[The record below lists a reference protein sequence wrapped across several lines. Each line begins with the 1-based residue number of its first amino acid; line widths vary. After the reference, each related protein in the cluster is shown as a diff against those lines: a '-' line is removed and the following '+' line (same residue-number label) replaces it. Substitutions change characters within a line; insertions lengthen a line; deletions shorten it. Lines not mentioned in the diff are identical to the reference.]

1 MNYYNSYLKPSCEIL
16 INGQKRKLYGKSK
29 NKIYLN
35 DGDEFQLSVYNPLS
49 ERVGLQL
56 KMNGVDVDNSM
67 LVINPGQS
75 VIVERFI
82 GTNRKLKFSTYLVD
96 KNNPQ
101 TKQAIKE
108 NGRLEITFWNEYK
121 IQPYVNPV
129 QPWVINTNPWTY
141 PQPGTTPYVPPTWP
155 IYYCGDDLKS
165 PNYCG
170 DDLKS
175 PNTNT
180 GYGGGTTTSNLN
192 SQNITY
198 TSGVD
203 ILGDLN
209 VKGNLKVSG
218 NIGIG
223 TTPNPSHNL
232 DMSRGLS
239 ETGRIEKGNRSN
251 QHFTSTEFT
260 AGSIIQTYVFKLLP
274 FSEKNEPVVQAP
286 YQQGTFQHQ
295 NNPYIIP
302 NTNTNLFNS
311 TSYVKSEG
319 REYCPNKRC
328 NYRIRK
334 NNWAYCPICGTQIS

>member
-1 MNYYNSYLKPSCEIL
+1 MNYYNSYLTPSCEIL
-16 INGQKRKLYGKSK
+16 VNGQKRKLYGKNK

-35 DGDEFQLSVYNPLS
+35 DGDEFQISVYNPLS
-49 ERVGLQL
+49 ERIGMQL
-56 KMNGVDVDNSM
+56 KMNGIDTDNSV

-108 NGRLEITFWNEYK
+108 NGRLEITFYNEYK
-121 IQPYVNPV
+121 ITTGTV
-129 QPWVINTNPWTY
+129 WVTNSQPWTY
-141 PQPGTTPYVPPTWP
+141 PQPGTTPYVPPNWP
-155 IYYCGDDLKS
+155 YIYCGDDLSGKY
-165 PNYCG
+165 YCG
-170 DDLKS
+170 DS
-175 PNTNT
+175 INIGSSGVGT
-180 GYGGGTTTSNLN
+180 GGGTTTSNFNLQD
-192 SQNITY
+192 QNITY
-198 TSGVD
+198 TANAGNVD

-209 VKGNLKVSG
+209 VRGSLNVSG
-218 NIGIG
+218 NIGLG
-223 TTPNPSHNL
+223 TPNPTAKLNIA
-232 DMSRGLS
+232 

-251 QHFTSTEFT
+251 QHFTHTEFT
-260 AGSIIQTYVFKLLP
+260 AGTVIKTYTFKLLP
-274 FSEKNEPVVQAP
+274 FSEKSEPVVQAP
-286 YQQGTFQHQ
+286 YQKEPFQLQ

-302 NTNTNLFNS
+302 NANFNNS